1 MANKNTQDN
10 KNTVTNNQLSI
21 LSSMWLYLKD
31 EEKRATD
38 ERREIENQLLS
49 LIGLEETFEGT
60 ETSETDEGYVIKI
73 GGRMNRKV
81 DSDKL
86 QELAAE
92 NGLTEHLS
100 SLFRW
105 SADINTTLWK
115 AASKDITTPL
125 LDAITTKPGRPSFTI
140 TLKEK

>member
-1 MANKNTQDN
+1 MATK
-10 KNTVTNNQLSI
+10 QLSI
-21 LSSMWLYLKD
+21 LANKWLELK
-31 EEKRATD
+31 ETERKAT
-38 ERREIENQLLS
+38 EHRREIEDELLVT
-49 LIGLEETFEGT
+49 LKIAENFEGT
-60 ETSETDEGYVIKI
+60 ENITTDEGYQIKI
-73 GGRMNRKV
+73 GGRMVRKV

-105 SADINTTLWK
+105 SAEINTTLWK

-125 LDAITTKPGRPSFTI
+125 LDAITSKPGRASFSI
-140 TLKEK
+140 NLKDK